1 VSAAPE
7 FDELLGAWSAAIVAN
22 DPESIDRFVTPDWV
36 LVGSTGVF
44 PRAAFLDAVATGRL
58 THDAMTHEI
67 HEVRVYGDVAVVLSH
82 GRNHGTMSGEE
93 FTNDEW
99 ISEVF
104 VRGTDGWRCS
114 VTHLTAA
121 VSG

>member
-1 VSAAPE
+1 VSSRQE
-7 FDELLGAWSAAIVAN
+7 FDALLQEWSAAIVAN
-22 DPESIDRFVTPDWV
+22 DAVAIDRFAMPDWV
-36 LVGSTGVF
+36 LVGATGVF
-44 PRAAFLDAVATGRL
+44 PRAAFLDAVTSGRL

-67 HEVRVYGDVAVVLSH
+67 HEVRVYGDVAVALSR
-82 GRNHGTMSGEE
+82 GRNHGTLLREE

-104 VRGTDGWRCS
+104 VRGPDGWRCS

-121 VSG
+121 VEA